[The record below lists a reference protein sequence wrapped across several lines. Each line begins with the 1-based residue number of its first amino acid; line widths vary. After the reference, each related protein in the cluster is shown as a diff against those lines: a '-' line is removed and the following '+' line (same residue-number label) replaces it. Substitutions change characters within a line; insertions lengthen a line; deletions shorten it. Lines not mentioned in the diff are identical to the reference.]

1 MALLAPS
8 LSSLRRNEEEAGM
21 SLYTLALFLHLSGAI
36 GACVSHG
43 IWLYRACRPGLQRAS
58 GQCARLPL

>member
-1 MALLAPS
+1 
-8 LSSLRRNEEEAGM
+8 M

>member
-1 MALLAPS
+1 
-8 LSSLRRNEEEAGM
+8 M
-21 SLYTLALFLHLSGAI
+21 SLYTLALFMHLSGSI

-58 GQCARLPL
+58 GQCARLPLLTTKEKDAVDQAMVE